1 MIKRFSSRR
10 KNLDTSLINKRLS
23 DAVSYDRIAGYF
35 RSSMLEVAGE
45 KLEET
50 DGRVRVV
57 CNSDI
62 DPEDVKT
69 AKAAQQALRRSWCE
83 GNPEK
88 LGESSKDRFSRLYQF
103 LKSGKLEIR
112 VLPDEAF
119 GLIHGKA
126 GIIQY
131 NDGTQTCFMGST
143 NESLSAWKLNYELV
157 WEDDSIEAVK
167 WAQDEFDTLWFHPLA
182 ISLSDFVI
190 SDIKRLAHRNEISI
204 DSWKDNPESDP
215 ASGVIETPVYRR
227 EYGLWAHQKYF
238 IKLAYDA
245 HLNEGTRFVLADQVG
260 LGKTVQ
266 LALSAMLMALHGEKP
281 VLIIAPKQLLIQWQ
295 DELRNLLGIP
305 SAVWN
310 GKENTLDQ
318 GFTETHA

>member
-1 MIKRFSSRR
+1 MIRRFSSRLQ
-10 KNLDTSLINKRLS
+10 KLDASFINERLKG
-23 DAVSYDRIAGYF
+23 AVSYDRIAGYF

-45 KLEET
+45 KLENM
-50 DGRVRVV
+50 DGKVRVV

-62 DPEDVKT
+62 DSEDAKT
-69 AKAAQQALRRSWCE
+69 AKAAQQAMRRSWCE

-88 LGESSKDRFSRLYQF
+88 LGESSKDRFSRLYRF
-103 LKSGKLEIR
+103 IKSGKLEIR

-167 WAQDEFDTLWFHPLA
+167 WAQDEFDALWFHSLA
-182 ISLSDFVI
+182 IFLSNFVI
-190 SDIKRLAHRNEISI
+190 SDIKRLAHRSEISI

-245 HLNEGTRFVLADQVG
+245 HLNEGARFVLADQVG
-260 LGKTVQ
+260 LGKAVQ
-266 LALSAMLMALHGEKP
+266 LAGY
-281 VLIIAPKQLLIQWQ
+281 QLKAGHFSL
-295 DELRNLLGIP
+295 
-305 SAVWN
+305 
-310 GKENTLDQ
+310 
-318 GFTETHA
+318 F